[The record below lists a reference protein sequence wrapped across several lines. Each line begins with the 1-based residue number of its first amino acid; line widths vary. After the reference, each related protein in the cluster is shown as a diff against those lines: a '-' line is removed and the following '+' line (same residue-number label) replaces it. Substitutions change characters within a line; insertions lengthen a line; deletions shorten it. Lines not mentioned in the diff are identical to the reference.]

1 MDLAPIGRQVGRT
14 AASPFHLARD
24 RPAGTEK
31 NELQPHLKQY
41 WAIPPEHSAAFVAAM
56 EDVLVVYQRPP
67 DPTHPVLCMDET
79 SKQLVSE
86 TRAAVPVAPGQPQRE
101 DYEYER
107 QGVANLF
114 LFCEPLTGWREIHVT
129 ERRTRIDWARA
140 MRELS
145 DRHYPAAERIT
156 VVLDNLNTHGPT
168 SFYEAYAPE
177 EARRLAERFEFHY
190 TPKHGSWLN
199 MAEIE
204 LSVLSR
210 QCLDRRIGEVAVLRS
225 EIEAWQRK
233 RNEASKTIDWQFTT
247 ADARTKL
254 KRLYP
259 VIKA

>member
-1 MDLAPIGRQVGRT
+1 
-14 AASPFHLARD
+14 
-24 RPAGTEK
+24 
-31 NELQPHLKQY
+31 LKQY
-41 WAIPPEHSAAFVAAM
+41 WAIPPEHSAEFVAAM
-56 EDVLVVYQRPP
+56 EDVLAVYQRPP
-67 DPTHPVLCMDET
+67 DPACPVLCMDET

-86 TRAAVPVAPGQPQRE
+86 TRVSLPVAPGQPRRE

-107 QGVANLF
+107 QGVVNLF
-114 LFCEPLTGWREIHVT
+114 LFCEPLTGWREVQVT
-129 ERRTRIDWARA
+129 ERRTRTDWAGA

-156 VVLDNLNTHGPT
+156 VVLDNLNTHGPA
-168 SFYEAYAPE
+168 SFYEAFAPQ
-177 EARRLAERFEFHY
+177 EARRLAERFEFHD

-210 QCLDRRIGEVAVLRS
+210 QGLDRRIGEGEVLRK
-225 EIEAWQRK
+225 EIGAWQRK
-233 RNEASKTIDWQFTT
+233 RNQANKTVDWQFTA

-259 VIKA
+259 VMKT